1 MYFRPQSSNE
11 PIYGC
16 KIYMYAITNQTQLSI
31 LQRAQ
36 HGHCW
41 LCVTLSMG
49 GWVGQTIKNI
59 FLTLVL
65 FSRSVYACATVFKAN
80 NKEFRGSFLSLS
92 ISKALWSYSISTL
105 PQKVME
111 YLESTMEILVF
122 DIAICCKMSWYQPQ
136 TRIVSIMYVYLYLY
150 LYMSMVINIYMYIH
164 LYIYMFMCICMCVY
178 MCVCIKYINII
189 IWWCAL
195 ATGWICINS
204 WQLWQC

>member
-80 NKEFRGSFLSLS
+80 NKEVQR
-92 ISKALWSYSISTL
+92 
-105 PQKVME
+105 
-111 YLESTMEILVF
+111 LVF
-122 DIAICCKMSWYQPQ
+122 IFEYFKSPLIIQHQYTTSKSYGIFGKHNGNTCIWHCDLLQNVLVPTTNTYCFYYVRVPVSVPVHVYGYQYLYVYPF
-136 TRIVSIMYVYLYLY
+136 VYLYVYVYLYVCVY
-150 LYMSMVINIYMYIH
+150 VRVYKVHKYHHMM
-164 LYIYMFMCICMCVY
+164 MCIGNRV
-178 MCVCIKYINII
+178 N
-189 IWWCAL
+189 L
-195 ATGWICINS
+195 H
-204 WQLWQC
+204 